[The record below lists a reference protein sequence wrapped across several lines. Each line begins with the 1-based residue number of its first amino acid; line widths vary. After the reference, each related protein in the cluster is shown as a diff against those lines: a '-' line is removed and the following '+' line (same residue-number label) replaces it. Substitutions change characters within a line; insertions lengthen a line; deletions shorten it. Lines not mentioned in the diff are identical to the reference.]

1 MATQPAICK
10 PTQQHAAADVAPTY
24 GGSFCGFAAAK
35 WPVGSH
41 VVMVLD
47 KQLLTLS
54 CKTLGN
60 AAAHDVHAAAPGTEL

>member
-1 MATQPAICK
+1 M
-10 PTQQHAAADVAPTY
+10 QQHAAADVAPTY
-24 GGSFCGFAAAK
+24 GGSFCEFATAK

-41 VVMVLD
+41 VVIEVEPP

-60 AAAHDVHAAAPGTEL
+60 ATAHDVHAAAPGTEL